1 MTTWKR
7 SKIRVAKT
15 TEMVDV
21 IRSFQYKTAGRGK
34 GVLGLKDLAPS
45 RRPGENKTTTVKQT
59 TASDDAEK
67 RPTTTGGEGG
77 AAKQLSGEYIRY
89 AAVPSF
95 CSIQYSPASN
105 ETILCVCARDEAAFF
120 CPLYQQQWWC
130 SIITPPAQDLLE
142 GFPN

>member
-77 AAKQLSGEYIRY
+77 AAKQLSGEYIIQIRRY

-95 CSIQYSPASN
+95 NTPQRLTRPY
-105 ETILCVCARDEAAFF
+105 CVCGR
-120 CPLYQQQWWC
+120 
-130 SIITPPAQDLLE
+130 
-142 GFPN
+142 